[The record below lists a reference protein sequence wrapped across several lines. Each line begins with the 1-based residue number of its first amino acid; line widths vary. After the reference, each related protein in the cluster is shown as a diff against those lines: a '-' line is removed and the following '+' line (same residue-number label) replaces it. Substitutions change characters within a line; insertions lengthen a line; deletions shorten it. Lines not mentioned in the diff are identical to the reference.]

1 MAVSE
6 TFIGL
11 TMRKELFG
19 MGMCKGK
26 GNGFVA
32 MVCGAV
38 VAVAA
43 MTATPATAQNF
54 PDKNITLLHA
64 YSPGSSSAVLLRAL
78 ADAAG
83 KTLGKKIVVEDKP
96 GAGGAL
102 APGIVY
108 NTGKPDGYML
118 TQMPQPILRIPHIQ
132 KTDFDVLNDFTWI
145 IRIVDYTYALIA
157 RNESQYRNIT
167 DFVNHAKAN
176 PGKLTY
182 ASSGVGVTM
191 HMTME
196 DLALRTGIKLVHV
209 PIRVSGDM
217 LNALI
222 GGHIDVSASSV
233 HWAPLVEAGKI
244 RVLGIFGAN
253 RLKRWPDI
261 QTAKEQGYDV
271 NAGSSY
277 GIAGPKGMDPKVVK
291 ILHDAFRKGL
301 DDPEFLKTVERYDL
315 VLSYLNTAD
324 YTRWARETYAAE
336 KLVVEK
342 FGLKQ

>member
-1 MAVSE
+1 MQIKTNVTRIAM
-6 TFIGL
+6 F
-11 TMRKELFG
+11 MRLAALAL
-19 MGMCKGK
+19 CAT
-26 GNGFVA
+26 A
-32 MVCGAV
+32 MP
-38 VAVAA
+38 AA
-43 MTATPATAQNF
+43 AQNF
-54 PDKNITLLHA
+54 PEKNITLLHA

-78 ADAAG
+78 ADTAS

-102 APGIVY
+102 APTLML
-108 NTGKPDGYML
+108 NSGKSDGYML
-118 TQMPQPILRIPHIQ
+118 SQMPQPILRIPHIQ
-132 KTDFDVLNDFTWI
+132 KTEFDVINDFTWI
-145 IRIVDYTYALIA
+145 IRVVDYTYALIA
-157 RNESQYRNIT
+157 RNESPYRNIT
-167 DFVNHAKAN
+167 DFVKDARAN
-176 PGKLTY
+176 QGKLTY

-196 DLALRTGIKLVHV
+196 ELAQRAGIKLVHV

-233 HWAPLVEAGKI
+233 HWAPLVDSGKI
-244 RVLGIFGAN
+244 RVLGIFGSN

-261 QTAKEQGYDV
+261 PTSKEQGYDV
-271 NAGSSY
+271 NASSSY
-277 GIAGPKGMDPKVVK
+277 GIGGPKGMDPKVVK
-291 ILHDAFRKGL
+291 ILHDAFRKAL

-324 YTRWARETYAAE
+324 YTKWVREQYAAE

>member
-1 MAVSE
+1 MIRFVLKPALLP
-6 TFIGL
+6 L
-11 TMRKELFG
+11 TLLML
-19 MGMCKGK
+19 
-26 GNGFVA
+26 
-32 MVCGAV
+32 
-38 VAVAA
+38 VAA
-43 MTATPATAQNF
+43 AGAPAQNF
-54 PDKNITLLHA
+54 PEKNITLLHA

-78 ADAAG
+78 ADSAG

-102 APGIVY
+102 APTIVH
-108 NTGKPDGYML
+108 NTGKPDGYLL

-132 KTDFDVLNDFTWI
+132 KTEFDVINDFTWI
-145 IRIVDYTYALIA
+145 IRIVDYTYALIV
-157 RNESQYRNIT
+157 RNESPYRNIS
-167 DFVNHAKAN
+167 DFIKDARAN
-176 PGKLTY
+176 QGKLTY

-196 DLALRTGIKLVHV
+196 ELAQRAGIKLVHV

-233 HWAPLVEAGKI
+233 HWAPLVDAGKI
-244 RVLGIFGAN
+244 RVLGVFSPN
-253 RLKRWPDI
+253 RLKRWPDLP
-261 QTAKEQGYDV
+261 TAKEQGFDV
-271 NAGSSY
+271 NASSSY
-277 GIAGPKGMDPKVVK
+277 GIGGPKGMDPKVVK
-291 ILHDAFRKGL
+291 ILHDAFRKAL

-324 YTRWARETYAAE
+324 YTKWAREQYAAE

>member
-1 MAVSE
+1 MQIKTNVTRIAM
-6 TFIGL
+6 F
-11 TMRKELFG
+11 MRLAALAL
-19 MGMCKGK
+19 CAT
-26 GNGFVA
+26 A
-32 MVCGAV
+32 MP
-38 VAVAA
+38 AA
-43 MTATPATAQNF
+43 AQNF
-54 PDKNITLLHA
+54 PEKNITLLHA

-78 ADAAG
+78 ADTAS

-102 APGIVY
+102 APTLML
-108 NTGKPDGYML
+108 NSGKSDGYML
-118 TQMPQPILRIPHIQ
+118 SQMPQPILRIPHIQ
-132 KTDFDVLNDFTWI
+132 KTEFDVINDFTWI
-145 IRIVDYTYALIA
+145 IRVVDYTYALIA
-157 RNESQYRNIT
+157 RNESPYRNIT
-167 DFVNHAKAN
+167 DFVKDAKAN
-176 PGKLTY
+176 QGKLTY

-196 DLALRTGIKLVHV
+196 ELALRAGIKLVHV

-233 HWAPLVEAGKI
+233 HWAPLVDSGKI
-244 RVLGIFGAN
+244 RVLGIFGSN

-261 QTAKEQGYDV
+261 PTSKEQGYDV
-271 NAGSSY
+271 NASSSY
-277 GIAGPKGMDPKVVK
+277 GIGGPKGMDPKVVK
-291 ILHDAFRKGL
+291 ILHDAFRKAL

-324 YTRWARETYAAE
+324 YTKWVREQYAAE

>member
-1 MAVSE
+1 MQIKTNV
-6 TFIGL
+6 
-11 TMRKELFG
+11 MRIA
-19 MGMCKGK
+19 M
-26 GNGFVA
+26 FVRLAALALCATA
-32 MVCGAV
+32 MP
-38 VAVAA
+38 AA
-43 MTATPATAQNF
+43 AQNF
-54 PDKNITLLHA
+54 PEKNITLLHA

-78 ADAAG
+78 ADTAS

-102 APGIVY
+102 APTLML
-108 NTGKPDGYML
+108 NSGKSDGYML
-118 TQMPQPILRIPHIQ
+118 SQMPQPILRIPHIQ
-132 KTDFDVLNDFTWI
+132 KTEFDVINDFTWI
-145 IRIVDYTYALIA
+145 IRVVDYTYALIA
-157 RNESQYRNIT
+157 RNESPYRNIT
-167 DFVNHAKAN
+167 DFVKDAKAN
-176 PGKLTY
+176 QGKLTY

-196 DLALRTGIKLVHV
+196 ELALRAGIKLVHV

-233 HWAPLVEAGKI
+233 HWAPLVDSGKI
-244 RVLGIFGAN
+244 RVLGIFGSN

-261 QTAKEQGYDV
+261 PTSKEQGYDV
-271 NAGSSY
+271 NASSSY
-277 GIAGPKGMDPKVVK
+277 GIGGPKGMDPKVVK
-291 ILHDAFRKGL
+291 ILHDAFRKAL

-324 YTRWARETYAAE
+324 YTKWVREQYAAE

>member
-1 MAVSE
+1 MQIKTNVTRIAM
-6 TFIGL
+6 F
-11 TMRKELFG
+11 MRLAALAL
-19 MGMCKGK
+19 CAT
-26 GNGFVA
+26 A
-32 MVCGAV
+32 MP
-38 VAVAA
+38 AA
-43 MTATPATAQNF
+43 AQNF
-54 PDKNITLLHA
+54 PEKNITLLHA

-78 ADAAG
+78 ADTAS

-102 APGIVY
+102 APTLML
-108 NTGKPDGYML
+108 NSGKSDGYML
-118 TQMPQPILRIPHIQ
+118 SQMPQPILRIPHIQ
-132 KTDFDVLNDFTWI
+132 KTEFDVINDFTWI
-145 IRIVDYTYALIA
+145 IRVVDYTYALIA
-157 RNESQYRNIT
+157 RNESPYRNIT
-167 DFVNHAKAN
+167 DFVKDAKAN
-176 PGKLTY
+176 QGKLTY

-196 DLALRTGIKLVHV
+196 ELALRAGIKLVHV

-233 HWAPLVEAGKI
+233 HWAPLVDSGKI
-244 RVLGIFGAN
+244 RVLGIFGSN

-261 QTAKEQGYDV
+261 PTSKEQGYDV
-271 NAGSSY
+271 NASSSY
-277 GIAGPKGMDPKVVK
+277 GIGGPKGMDPKVVK
-291 ILHDAFRKGL
+291 ILHDAFRKAL

-324 YTRWARETYAAE
+324 YTKWVREQHAAE